1 MDRRI
6 LFGVLFLAG
15 ILLGA
20 FFVLGTLN
28 PQIGRAVGS
37 GILWV
42 VLTVGAALVSVVA
55 GSILWAMRS
64 MYTGYLPGEATT
76 RSMPE
81 GSDRVS
87 ALLPVAQPDKD
98 PEMIAP
104 YEDIL
109 LELCRAECALAN
121 VGTSAD
127 LRGLTQKQQR
137 RYHHALKEVE
147 ALVREVSKEG
157 LREKAAS

>member
-55 GSILWAMRS
+55 GSILLGDAIDVYRLSPW
-64 MYTGYLPGEATT
+64 
-76 RSMPE
+76 
-81 GSDRVS
+81 
-87 ALLPVAQPDKD
+87 
-98 PEMIAP
+98 
-104 YEDIL
+104 
-109 LELCRAECALAN
+109 
-121 VGTSAD
+121 
-127 LRGLTQKQQR
+127 
-137 RYHHALKEVE
+137 
-147 ALVREVSKEG
+147 
-157 LREKAAS
+157 